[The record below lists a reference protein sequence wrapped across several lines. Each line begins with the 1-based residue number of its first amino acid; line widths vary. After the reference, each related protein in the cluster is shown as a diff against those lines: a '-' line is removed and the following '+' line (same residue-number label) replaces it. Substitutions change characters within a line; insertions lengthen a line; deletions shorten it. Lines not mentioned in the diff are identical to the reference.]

1 MEPLCE
7 AARPPV
13 MRRLNYVFSI
23 LAVVLGVLFILFML
37 TQSVAWNIGTAIGV
51 VLFTIDMLGV
61 FKHLWL
67 ARKMPAA
74 SKPQATP

>member
-1 MEPLCE
+1 
-7 AARPPV
+7 

-51 VLFTIDMLGV
+51 VLLLNGLV
-61 FKHLWL
+61 RLWFL
-67 ARKMPAA
+67 
-74 SKPQATP
+74 QDDH